1 MPDDKS
7 LPAFMQGFG
16 IATGIA
22 AVMIETI
29 GVNTV
34 AMAAFAI
41 VAITLSYGLEKRMDR
56 QAANAGES
64 E

>member
-1 MPDDKS
+1 MAVDKS
-7 LPAFMQGFG
+7 IPAFMQGFG

-41 VAITLSYGLEKRMDR
+41 VAITLTYAVEKRMDR
-56 QAANAGES
+56 QAANAGNS
-64 E
+64 A